1 MEKKTNG
8 MSIAAIIFAF
18 IMPVVG
24 LILGIIAKKKDPDDK
39 LAKAAF
45 IISLVFII
53 IGVVSTIGC
62 VACGGA
68 ILAPSMSEYIEKSRE
83 ASGYIA
89 FLGL

>member
-24 LILGIIAKKKDPDDK
+24 LILAIIAKKKDPDDK

-45 IISLVFII
+45 IISIVILAIGLV
-53 IGVVSTIGC
+53 SSIGC
-62 VACGGA
+62 AACTA
-68 ILAPSMSEYIEKSRE
+68 CAAASMESSYAAVLA
-83 ASGYIA
+83 
-89 FLGL
+89 L

>member
-24 LILGIIAKKKDPDDK
+24 LILAIIAKKKDSDDK

-53 IGVVSTIGC
+53 LGVVSTVGC
-62 VACGGA
+62 AICGGA
-68 ILAPSMSEYIEKSRE
+68 LVATAEYAALLA
-83 ASGYIA
+83 
-89 FLGL
+89 L

>member
-24 LILGIIAKKKDPDDK
+24 LILAIIAKKKDPDDK

-45 IISLVFII
+45 IISIVILAIGLV
-53 IGVVSTIGC
+53 SSIGC
-62 VACGGA
+62 AACTACAAASMEGTYA
-68 ILAPSMSEYIEKSRE
+68 AVLA
-83 ASGYIA
+83 
-89 FLGL
+89 L

>member
-24 LILGIIAKKKDPDDK
+24 LILAIIAKKKDSDDK

-53 IGVVSTIGC
+53 LGVVSTIGC
-62 VACGGA
+62 AICGGA
-68 ILAPSMSEYIEKSRE
+68 LAATAEYV
-83 ASGYIA
+83 ALLA
-89 FLGL
+89 L

>member
-24 LILGIIAKKKDPDDK
+24 LILAIIAKKKDPDDK

-45 IISLVFII
+45 IISIVILAIGLVT
-53 IGVVSTIGC
+53 SIGC
-62 VACGGA
+62 AACTACAAASMESSYAA
-68 ILAPSMSEYIEKSRE
+68 ILA
-83 ASGYIA
+83 
-89 FLGL
+89 L

>member
-24 LILGIIAKKKDPDDK
+24 LILAIIAKKNDSDDK

-53 IGVVSTIGC
+53 IGVVSTVGC
-62 VACGGA
+62 AICGGA
-68 ILAPSMSEYIEKSRE
+68 LAAAEYAAILA
-83 ASGYIA
+83 
-89 FLGL
+89 L

>member
-24 LILGIIAKKKDPDDK
+24 LILAIIAKKKDPDDK

-45 IISLVFII
+45 IISIVILAIGLV
-53 IGVVSTIGC
+53 SSIGC
-62 VACGGA
+62 AACTACAVASTESYA
-68 ILAPSMSEYIEKSRE
+68 
-83 ASGYIA
+83 A
-89 FLGL
+89 FLAL

>member
-24 LILGIIAKKKDPDDK
+24 LILAIIAKKNDPDDK

-45 IISLVFII
+45 IISIVILAIGLV
-53 IGVVSTIGC
+53 SSIGC
-62 VACGGA
+62 AACTSCAAASMEGTYA
-68 ILAPSMSEYIEKSRE
+68 AVLA
-83 ASGYIA
+83 
-89 FLGL
+89 L

>member
-24 LILGIIAKKKDPDDK
+24 LILAIIAKKKDPDDK

-45 IISLVFII
+45 IISIVILAIGLV
-53 IGVVSTIGC
+53 SSIGC
-62 VACGGA
+62 AACTACAAASMESGTYA
-68 ILAPSMSEYIEKSRE
+68 AVLA
-83 ASGYIA
+83 
-89 FLGL
+89 L